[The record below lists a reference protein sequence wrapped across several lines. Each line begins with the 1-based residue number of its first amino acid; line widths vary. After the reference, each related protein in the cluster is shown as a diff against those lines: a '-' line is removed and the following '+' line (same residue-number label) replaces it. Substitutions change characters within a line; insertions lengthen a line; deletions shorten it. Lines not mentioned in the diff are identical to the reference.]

1 MLSRIL
7 LCLALVSTPA
17 FAQSATGED
26 VIVTTDGSILR
37 GHVSELRPGESAV
50 IVLLDGRTRTL
61 AWSEIARSEGPS
73 FPSTAPPPEDDLDPL
88 RPGSGR
94 VPLVVESAGK
104 EQDLSLVADGI
115 KVNGFGLSIS
125 ARICQTPCTLYL
137 QPGVYTLLSEG
148 RGLVS
153 ARTEVSVHSRG
164 GHLRLKAISTRGR
177 TIGIV
182 LTSLGGAAILAGAA
196 TMMVIPDYQDV
207 VRTDIAIGEQASFDP
222 RPLYI
227 GGGIAMGV
235 GAAMIATGAV
245 LIAKAK
251 GGVEEEDSTATPRP
265 TRSLQVDAG
274 PMRGGGWMGATV
286 RF

>member
-7 LCLALVSTPA
+7 LCVALVATPA

-37 GHVSELRPGESAV
+37 GHVSELRPGKSAT

-61 AWSEIARSEGPS
+61 AWNEIARSDGPS
-73 FPSTAPPPEDDLDPL
+73 FPSAAPPPADDLDPL
-88 RPGSGR
+88 RPGPGR

-104 EQDLSLVADGI
+104 AQDLSLVADGI
-115 KVNGFGLSIS
+115 KVNGFGLSLS
-125 ARICQTPCTLYL
+125 ARVCRTPCTLYL
-137 QPGVYTLLSEG
+137 QPGLYTLLSEG
-148 RGLVS
+148 GGLVS
-153 ARTEVSVHSRG
+153 ARTEVNVGARG
-164 GHLRLKAISTRGR
+164 GRLRLKAVSSSGR
-177 TIGIV
+177 VAGIV
-182 LTSLGGAAILAGAA
+182 LTSLGAAAILAGAS
-196 TMMVIPDYQDV
+196 TMLV
-207 VRTDIAIGEQASFDP
+207 VPFDEDIVTTDISIGEQASFDP

-235 GAAMIATGAV
+235 GAAMIVTGAV

-251 GGVEEEDSTATPRP
+251 GGAQDEESNAIPRP

-274 PMRGGGWMGATV
+274 PMRGGGWVDASI